1 MDYSPIKS
9 SDEDADK
16 PSGAEQPTSQS
27 DNGPIGKV
35 RNLCSQLLASV
46 KGRLPDTSAL
56 YLQPLDPSTD
66 ISMGDRARLIG
77 ESIRPW
83 REFFN
88 LLAYNLPPFNQI
100 SPRVGRN
107 IQNYFYNYFVLTLV
121 HIAIFTIFHFGSV
134 FYLAV
139 WLALIYYLYIRNE
152 SDIHIGQSITIDENI
167 KFVIAVASFAVLV
180 IFGNVFTLV
189 WSVLFFWLIVV
200 GIHSLIRDDVS
211 EDEVIGSI

>member
-9 SDEDADK
+9 SEGGGDK
-16 PSGAEQPTSQS
+16 PSGAENTSSQS
-27 DNGPIGKV
+27 DNGPIAKV
-35 RNLCSQLLASV
+35 RLMCLHLLTSV
-46 KGRLPDTSAL
+46 KGRLPDTSGL

-66 ISMGDRARLIG
+66 LSFGDRTRLIG

-88 LLAYNLPPFNQI
+88 FFAYNLPPFNQI

-107 IQNYFYNYFVLTLV
+107 IQTYFYNYFVLTLV
-121 HIAIFTIFHFGSV
+121 HLAFFTLFHFGSV
-134 FYLAV
+134 FFLAIWV
-139 WLALIYYLYIRNE
+139 AFVYYLYIANE
-152 SDIHIGQSITIDENI
+152 SDIRVGGVTIDVNI
-167 KFVIAVASFAVLV
+167 KFVLAVASGLFLVL
-180 IFGNVFTLV
+180 FGNVFALV